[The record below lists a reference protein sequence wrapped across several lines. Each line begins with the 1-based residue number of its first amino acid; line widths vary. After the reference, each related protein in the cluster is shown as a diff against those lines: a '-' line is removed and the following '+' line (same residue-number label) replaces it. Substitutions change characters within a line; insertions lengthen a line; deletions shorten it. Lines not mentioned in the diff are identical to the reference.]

1 MIMLTEERKAYI
13 LKELAQRHTIKTSD
27 LVLETQTSEST
38 IRRDLKELE
47 QDGQLKRVHGGA
59 STLFHLN
66 TELSMSEK
74 ADLYL
79 VEKKAIA
86 RSAAQLV
93 EPNDV
98 IYLDAGST
106 TYEMLP
112 FILRTDIRIV
122 TNSIVHAHYLAQHQI
137 PAIMIGGRLKLSTQ
151 AIIGSESI
159 KQLGQYHFSK
169 AFMGMNGVHHQYG
182 FTTPDEEEATVKA
195 TAMRQSSQCF
205 VLADH
210 SKFEALSFSKVANL
224 EEAKIITDVLPKKW
238 HTLYQDTTV
247 TEVSL

>member
-1 MIMLTEERKAYI
+1 MLTEERKAYI
-13 LKELAQRHTIKTSD
+13 LKELAQRQTIKTSD
-27 LVLETQTSEST
+27 LVLGTKASEST

-47 QDGQLKRVHGGA
+47 QEGQLKRIHGGA
-59 STLFHLN
+59 STLLHLN
-66 TELSMSEK
+66 TELSMVEK

-79 VEKKAIA
+79 AEKKAIA
-86 RSAAQLV
+86 RAAAHLI

-98 IYLDAGST
+98 VYLDAGST

-122 TNSIVHAHYLAQHQI
+122 TNSILHAHYLAQHQI
-137 PAIMIGGRLKLSTQ
+137 PTIMIGGRLKLSTQ
-151 AIIGSESI
+151 AIIGSEGV

-182 FTTPDEEEATVKA
+182 FTTPDEEEAMVKA
-195 TAMRQSSQCF
+195 TAMRQASQCF
-205 VLADH
+205 ILADH
-210 SKFEALSFSKVANL
+210 SKFEALSFAKVSNL
-224 EEAKIITDVLPKKW
+224 EDGKIITNRLPKKW

-247 TEVSL
+247 TEVRL